1 MFIVKILAIWLSDQK
16 VCIKLVIN
24 YSLHF
29 NVYNGVKQW
38 EILSPN
44 VFNIYI
50 DGLTVSPNGSNGRGR
65 IGSIFLNHSCYAND
79 KCLNPFESI

>member
-1 MFIVKILAIWLSDQK
+1 MFIVKILAIWLLDQR

-24 YSLHF
+24 YSLHC

-50 DGLTVSPNGSNGRGR
+50 DGLTVSSNGSNGR
-65 IGSIFLNHSCYAND
+65 
-79 KCLNPFESI
+79 